1 MTILIDLTSVH
12 RRLSG
17 MERFSINISREMILR
32 RPETRFVLLFREEI
46 HPEFA
51 GLCREGR
58 AEAVVLKEG
67 NPLWFYQ
74 VRRLWALL
82 RQDADSYLF
91 PAFPAPWLFRNRNT
105 VSVIHDLCDFDC
117 PVGKSKW
124 KALYCRISI
133 RHAIRFSR
141 RLVTVSRFSKQRLV
155 NRLHVAPD
163 RVSVVYNGISPVF
176 SQVLPEPLPD
186 ISGKYGIPGNYLLT
200 VSTLEPRKNLRLLI
214 RAFEKLVQC
223 GETELHLVLAG
234 RRGWNLREVLGDAS
248 LLGSRIHVT
257 GFVDDSDLPLLYR
270 GAEAF
275 VFPSLYEGFGI
286 PPIEAMSQ
294 GTLVVSSDAA
304 SLPEILGD
312 APIYFES
319 NQEEAL
325 CDALK
330 KVTAMPEAEKQRR
343 RNLGKQRS
351 ELYRWDR
358 EAEKLYRAITAE
370 GRGDFPDKEAAY
382 ADPVGQ

>member
-1 MTILIDLTSVH
+1 M
-12 RRLSG
+12 
-17 MERFSINISREMILR
+17 
-32 RPETRFVLLFREEI
+32 
-46 HPEFA
+46 
-51 GLCREGR
+51 
-58 AEAVVLKEG
+58 
-67 NPLWFYQ
+67 
-74 VRRLWALL
+74 
-82 RQDADSYLF
+82 
-91 PAFPAPWLFRNRNT
+91 
-105 VSVIHDLCDFDC
+105 
-117 PVGKSKW
+117 
-124 KALYCRISI
+124 
-133 RHAIRFSR
+133 
-141 RLVTVSRFSKQRLV
+141 
-155 NRLHVAPD
+155 
-163 RVSVVYNGISPVF
+163 
-176 SQVLPEPLPD
+176 
-186 ISGKYGIPGNYLLT
+186 
-200 VSTLEPRKNLRLLI
+200 
-214 RAFEKLVQC
+214 
-223 GETELHLVLAG
+223 
-234 RRGWNLREVLGDAS
+234 
-248 LLGSRIHVT
+248 
-257 GFVDDSDLPLLYR
+257 
-270 GAEAF
+270 
-275 VFPSLYEGFGI
+275 FPSLYEGFGI